1 MQGLD
6 VARRRFLLGIFVV
19 SGFTGL
25 IYESIWSQYLKLFLG
40 HAAYAQTL
48 VLAIFMGGMALGSW
62 LVSRY
67 SARLRQLLWGYLL
80 VEALIGIL
88 GIVFHRVFVAT
99 SDLSFAKVIPALPP
113 GLAIYAYK
121 WSLAALLVLP
131 QSLLL
136 GMTFPLISGGI
147 IRRWPERAGETLS
160 TLYFTNSLG
169 GALGVL
175 VSGFVLIGIVGL
187 PGTTLT
193 AGLLNV
199 ALALGVWLVVRRQ
212 TEPPPP
218 ATPARSAPSGVTD
231 PVARWFAIAAF
242 LTGAASFMYE
252 LGWIRMLSLVLG
264 SSTHSFELMLSAF
277 IFGLAFGG
285 LYVRKRI
292 ELIADPERY
301 LGGIMLAMGA
311 LAALTLPAC
320 NLMYDFMAWS
330 LGTFTHT
337 PGGYVA
343 FNAVSQSIALL
354 IMFPAT
360 FCAGMTLPVL
370 THALMRRGRGE
381 KAIGTIYSVNTLG
394 AIAGVLLA
402 VHVLMP
408 LLGVKG
414 VILTGAGVHIAL
426 GLSRFTLRG
435 WRQPAAAL
443 AMAVSLAVFGLTAV
457 LGKLDPMRVASGVYR
472 VGIPTLPAGSR
483 VTYLRDGKTATITLF
498 EYLGRV
504 SIGTNGKPDAVIQMG
519 AGEPAPDESTM
530 VLAAAIPLS
539 LHPNAARVANIG
551 FGSGLTTHTLL
562 ASRELKRLDSIEI
575 EPLMVEAARQGFGPR
590 IRGVFEDPRS
600 RITYE
605 DAKTFFAASRE
616 PYDLIVSEP
625 SNPWV
630 SGVATLFSDE
640 FYGRIVQYLRPDGYF
655 VQWVQIYETDI
666 GVVASVVKALSRHFG
681 AYAIYNLNDSDILIV
696 ATRAAALPAPTE
708 RVFQWPQMRAEL
720 DRIGV
725 QSLSDL
731 QSRLIGDDRTIG
743 PLFNALPVPMNSDF
757 FPFVDLNAPR
767 LRFISDNALEL
778 PRLTS
783 LSVPVLDLLRPDSPA
798 SATLEPSHHSSLNR
812 DLQVRRAL
820 AIRRALSS
828 GRLGDLGAE
837 ATVALLLIRTISETC
852 ADPQV
857 QNTWKT
863 AVRKV
868 GAMTATYLNPSEL
881 ADVWSGIR
889 STPCYRD
896 ASGEHRAWADL
907 LAAVAAR
914 NAAEIVTQGTR
925 LLERPS
931 SLSRDDLT
939 YLTTVMASAYLRMGE
954 MPQARTLLAAQ
965 WDRLDHA
972 GELSLS
978 LRELQALALA
988 GDNTA
993 LAQARAG
1000 NRRDETSVN
1009 GLSGAQGVRSARLRV
1024 LR

>member
-1 MQGLD
+1 MMGLC
-6 VARRRFLLGIFVV
+6 VARRRFLLGVFVV

-40 HAAYAQTL
+40 HAAYAQTV

-62 LVSRY
+62 LVARY
-67 SARLRQLLWGYLL
+67 SARVRQLLWGYLL

-88 GIVFHRVFVAT
+88 GILFHRVFIAST
-99 SDLSFAKVIPALPP
+99 DFSFATVIPALPT
-113 GLAIYAYK
+113 GCSIYAYK

-131 QSLLL
+131 QSVLL

-147 IRRWPERAGETLS
+147 IRSWPDRAGETVA

-175 VSGFVLIGIVGL
+175 ASGFVLIGMVGL

-193 AGLLNV
+193 AGLLNMV
-199 ALALGVWLVVRRQ
+199 IAMAVWLTIRGQ
-212 TEPPPP
+212 TEPAPSP
-218 ATPARSAPSGVTD
+218 ATRTPSESSEVRD

-252 LGWIRMLSLVLG
+252 LGWIRMLSLVLS

-285 LYVRKRI
+285 LNVRKRI
-292 ELIADPERY
+292 ERIADPERY
-301 LGGIMLAMGA
+301 LGGIMLAMGS
-311 LAALTLPAC
+311 LAALTVPAS

-330 LGTFTHT
+330 LGTFSHT

-343 FNAVSQSIALL
+343 FNVVSQSIAML

-370 THALMRRGRGE
+370 THALMRRGIGE
-381 KAIGTIYSVNTLG
+381 RAIGTIYSLNTLG
-394 AIAGVLLA
+394 AIAGVLIA

-408 LLGVKG
+408 LIGIKG
-414 VILTGAGVHIAL
+414 VILTGAGIHIAL
-426 GLSRFTLRG
+426 GLSRLTLRG
-435 WRQPAAAL
+435 WLQPVSAL
-443 AMAVSLAVFGLTAV
+443 AMAVSLAVFGVTAV

-472 VGIPTLPAGSR
+472 GGNSTLPPDAR
-483 VTYLRDGKTATITLF
+483 VTYLRDGKTATITLVKHH
-498 EYLGRV
+498 GV
-504 SIGTNGKPDAVIQMG
+504 VTIATNGKADAAIQMD
-519 AGEPAPDESTM
+519 AGEATPDEATL

-539 LHPNAARVANIG
+539 LNPNTARAANIG
-551 FGSGLTTHTLL
+551 FGSGLTAHTLL
-562 ASRELKRLDSIEI
+562 ASRKLERLDSIEI
-575 EPLMVEAARQGFGPR
+575 EPLMVEAAHQGFGPR
-590 IRGVFEDPRS
+590 IHDVFEDPRS
-600 RITYE
+600 HIIDE

-625 SNPWV
+625 SDPWV

-666 GVVASVVKALSRHFG
+666 SVVSSVIKALSRHFNK
-681 AYAIYNLNDSDILIV
+681 YAIYNLDDSDILIV
-696 ATRAAALPAPTE
+696 ATRAAALPAPTD
-708 RVFQWPQMRAEL
+708 RIFQWPQMRAEL

-725 QSLSDL
+725 QSLGDL
-731 QSRLIGDDRTIG
+731 KSRLIGDDRTLG
-743 PLFNALPVPMNSDF
+743 PLFETLPVPVNSDF

-767 LRFISDNALEL
+767 QRFMMNNALEL

-783 LSVPVLDLLRPDSPA
+783 LSVPVLGLLRPDSPA
-798 SATLEPSHHSSLNR
+798 SATLEPSHRSQLAR
-812 DLQVRRAL
+812 DIQVRNAL

-828 GRLGDLGAE
+828 GRLENLDALA
-837 ATVALLLIRTISETC
+837 AMTVLLIRTNTQKC
-852 ADPQV
+852 TDPQV

-863 AVRKV
+863 AARNIST
-868 GAMTATYLNPSEL
+868 MTATYLNPSEL
-881 ADVWSGIR
+881 ADVWSSIR
-889 STPCYRD
+889 STACYRD
-896 ASGEHRAWADL
+896 AVGDHRVWVDL

-914 NAAEIVTQGTR
+914 DETEIVAQGAL
-925 LLERPS
+925 LLERRS
-931 SLSRDDLT
+931 SLSTEELT
-939 YLTTVMASAYLRMGE
+939 YLTTVMASAYLGVGQTA
-954 MPQARTLLAAQ
+954 QARSLLAAQ
-965 WDRLDHA
+965 WNRLDHA

-978 LRELQALALA
+978 LRQLRALVLA
-988 GDNTA
+988 GDKVPHA
-993 LAQARAG
+993 QSLAG
-1000 NRRDETSVN
+1000 SPSDETSVN
-1009 GLSGAQGVRSARLRV
+1009 GL
-1024 LR
+1024 

>member
-1 MQGLD
+1 MQNLD

-40 HAAYAQTL
+40 HAAYAQTV

-80 VEALIGIL
+80 VEAVIGIL
-88 GIVFHRVFVAT
+88 GILFHRVFVAAT
-99 SDLSFAKVIPALPP
+99 DLSFAHVIPALPS
-113 GLAIYAYK
+113 GVMIYAYK

-131 QSLLL
+131 QSVLL

-147 IRRWPERAGETLS
+147 IRRWPERAGETLA

-193 AGLLNV
+193 AGLLNI
-199 ALALGVWLVVRRQ
+199 ALALGVWLVVRHQ
-212 TEPPPP
+212 SEPSPPSA
-218 ATPARSAPSGVTD
+218 ATPASSAPSGVTD
-231 PVARWFAIAAF
+231 PVARWLAIAAF

-292 ELIADPERY
+292 ERIADPERY

-343 FNAVSQSIALL
+343 FNTVSQSIAAL

-370 THALMRRGRGE
+370 THALMRRGTGE
-381 KAIGTIYSVNTLG
+381 KAIGKIYSVNTLG

-408 LLGVKG
+408 LIGVKG
-414 VILTGAGVHIAL
+414 VILTGAGIHIAL
-426 GLSRFTLRG
+426 GLSRLTLRG
-435 WRQPAAAL
+435 WRQPAYAL
-443 AMAVSLAVFGLTAV
+443 AMAVSIAVFGLTAV

-472 VGIPTLPAGSR
+472 TGSSTLPADHR
-483 VTYLRDGKTATITLF
+483 VTYVRDGKTATITLVK
-498 EYLGRV
+498 YHGAV
-504 SIGTNGKPDAVIQMG
+504 AIATNGKPDAGIQMD
-519 AGEPAPDESTM
+519 AGEAAPDELTM

-539 LHPNAARVANIG
+539 LHPHAARVANIG
-551 FGSGLTTHTLL
+551 FGSGLTTHALL
-562 ASRELKRLDSIEI
+562 ASRELERLDSIEI
-575 EPLMVEAARQGFGPR
+575 EPVMVEAARQGFGPR
-590 IRGVFEDPRS
+590 IHDVFEDARS
-600 RITYE
+600 RIVYE

-640 FYGRIVQYLRPDGYF
+640 FYGRIVHYLQPDGYF
-655 VQWVQIYETDI
+655 VQWMQIYETDI
-666 GVVASVVKALSRHFG
+666 SVVASVVKALSRHFG
-681 AYAIYNLNDSDILIV
+681 AYAIYNMNDLDILIV
-696 ATRAAALPAPTE
+696 ATRAAALPAPTA

-725 QSLSDL
+725 QSVSDL
-731 QSRLIGDDRTIG
+731 QSRLIGNERTIG
-743 PLFNALPVPMNSDF
+743 PLFNSLPVPANSDF

-767 LRFISDNALEL
+767 LRFMLGNAFEL

-783 LSVPVLDLLRPDSPA
+783 LSVPVLDLLRADSPA
-798 SATLEPSHHSSLNR
+798 SATLEPSRHSSLAR

-828 GRLGDLGAE
+828 GRLDDLDALS
-837 ATVALLLIRTISETC
+837 AVTLLLIRTSEERC
-852 ADPQV
+852 AAPQV

-863 AVRKV
+863 AAANI

-881 ADVWSGIR
+881 ADVWSTVR

-896 ASGEHRAWADL
+896 ASGEHRTWADL

-914 NAAEIVTQGTR
+914 NAAQILTQGTR
-925 LLERPS
+925 LLERPAA
-931 SLSRDDLT
+931 LSTDELT
-939 YLTTVMASAYLRMGE
+939 YLTTVMASAYLGVGQV
-954 MPQARTLLAAQ
+954 PQARALLAAQ
-965 WDRLDHA
+965 WNRLDHA
-972 GELSLS
+972 GELSFS
-978 LRELQALALA
+978 LRELLALVLARDDAPLAHAVGGPEPA
-988 GDNTA
+988 G
-993 LAQARAG
+993 RP
-1000 NRRDETSVN
+1000 
-1009 GLSGAQGVRSARLRV
+1009 
-1024 LR
+1024 